1 MKLHYRGK
9 FDMNPDS
16 LPFSE
21 HEEGA
26 VAFKEPKDIKQM
38 AIVTNVIALITVV
51 IAYVAVCVRMGIPSL
66 PALIVSM
73 ILFALS
79 MLPHELIHALC
90 FREDV
95 YLYTSLKN
103 GMLFVTGTERMSK
116 GRFVFMSLLPTLI
129 FGVIPFTLGLVF
141 SNGILG
147 AFGAVS
153 LSAGA
158 GDYINIFN
166 ALTQMPKGAR
176 CYMHKFNTFWYLPK
190 KP

>member
-1 MKLHYRGK
+1 MKLHYKGK

-38 AIVTNVIALITVV
+38 AIVANVIALITVV
-51 IAYVAVCVRMGIPSL
+51 LAYVAVSARMGIPS
-66 PALIVSM
+66 PFALIISM
-73 ILFALS
+73 ILFAVS

-90 FREDV
+90 FKEDV

-129 FGVIPFTLGLVF
+129 FGVIPFTIGLVF
-141 SNGILG
+141 KIEILG
-147 AFGAVS
+147 VFGALS

-158 GDYINIFN
+158 GDYINVFN
-166 ALTQMPKGAR
+166 ALTQMPRGAK
-176 CYMHKFNTFWYLPK
+176 CYMHKFNTYWYMEK
-190 KP
+190 